1 MGRPKGQGFHA
12 TDEERRIV
20 RDMSTAGIPHEQ
32 IAASLRGG
40 ISEPTL
46 RKHFRPEL
54 DLAKNQTTA
63 LAVSKLIGAIA
74 RSEPWAICFY
84 LKCRAGWQE
93 RQTVQVTGEVSLV
106 DVLKRREAKNGGP
119 SSILD
124 GNNPIQRP
132 RPGLGRD

>member
-1 MGRPKGQGFHA
+1 MARPKNTGFHA
-12 TDEERRIV
+12 TDEERQTV
-20 RDMSTAGIPHEQ
+20 RSMSVAGIPQEQ

-63 LAVSKLIGAIA
+63 LAVGKLMGAVA

-93 RQTVQVTGEVSLV
+93 RQALQVTGEVSLV
-106 DVLKRREAKNGGP
+106 EILKRRQAKLEHDSKP
-119 SSILD
+119 
-124 GNNPIQRP
+124 QAER
-132 RPGLGRD
+132 